1 MSDTHFNSDF
11 DNTHNHANHH
21 TDNHFGANTMPYH
34 DVLRLQAL
42 KKSYNIG
49 QPNEIEVLHGIDL
62 CINNH
67 DFAALIG
74 PSGSGKSTL
83 LNILGLLDQPTSGE
97 LYLLGNPTSGMDD
110 ARRTALRG
118 SSIGFVFQFH
128 HLIQAFTAL
137 DNILMP
143 LMLTHGRPNKYVI
156 QKAHDLLAAVGLEKF
171 AHTKPNQL
179 SGGQQ
184 QRVAIARAL
193 ITDPALLLADEPTG
207 NLDTV
212 TAAEVFELFRK
223 VNRER
228 DCAVLLV
235 THDPRL
241 SAACDRTIN
250 LVDGCIE
257 SDTLSVL

>member
-1 MSDTHFNSDF
+1 MSDQF
-11 DNTHNHANHH
+11 AE
-21 TDNHFGANTMPYH
+21 
-34 DVLRLQAL
+34 VLRLEAL
-42 KKSYNIG
+42 RKSYNIA
-49 QPNEIEVLHGIDL
+49 QPNEVEVLHGIDL
-62 CINNH
+62 CIERH

-83 LNILGLLDQPTSGE
+83 LNILGLLDKPSSGE
-97 LYLLGNPTSGMDD
+97 LYLLGQATSSMDD
-110 ARRTALRG
+110 AGRTALRG
-118 SSIGFVFQFH
+118 NSIGFVFQFH

-143 LMLTHGRPNKYVI
+143 LMLTRGKPDKFVI
-156 QKAHDLLAAVGLEKF
+156 QQARELLAAVGLEKF
-171 AHTKPNQL
+171 ANRKPNEL

-193 ITDPALLLADEPTG
+193 ITEPALLLADEPTG
-207 NLDTV
+207 NLDTQ
-212 TAAEVFELFRK
+212 TAAEVFELFHK

-241 SAACDRTIN
+241 SANCDRTIN
-250 LVDGCIE
+250 LVDGRIE
-257 SDTLSVL
+257 SDSQNN

>member
-1 MSDTHFNSDF
+1 MSNNIMHDNVINKLSDSLS
-11 DNTHNHANHH
+11 NKNHH
-21 TDNHFGANTMPYH
+21 E
-34 DVLRLQAL
+34 VLRLDGL
-42 KKSYNIG
+42 RKSYNIG

-62 CINNH
+62 YIGSN

-83 LNILGLLDQPTSGE
+83 LNALGLLDKPTSGE
-97 LYLLGNPTSGMDD
+97 LYLLGQATKAMDD
-110 ARRTALRG
+110 AGRTALRG
-118 SSIGFVFQFH
+118 NSIGFVFQFH

-137 DNILMP
+137 DNVLMP
-143 LMLTHGRPNKYVI
+143 LMLTQGKLDKYAR
-156 QKAHDLLAAVGLEKF
+156 QRALELLAAVGIEKL
-171 AHTKPNQL
+171 AMSKPNEL

-193 ITDPALLLADEPTG
+193 ITEPALLLADEPTG

-235 THDPRL
+235 THDSRL
-241 SAACDRTIN
+241 SASCDRTIN
-250 LVDGCIE
+250 LVDGRIE
-257 SDTLSVL
+257 SDSLNKLNK